1 MAAQGEDPLG
11 YFAAYGSSS
20 SDSEPEEPQ
29 PDERPAGA
37 GAASGGSPGR
47 PRLPPPDELF
57 RRVSQPPAFLY
68 NPLNKEIDWES
79 RVLRAP
85 EEPPREF
92 KVWRSNAVPP
102 PETYSP
108 PEKPPPP
115 PAPAVDMAIKW
126 SNIYEDNGDDAP
138 RQAGKAKF
146 LPDEEQEPL
155 ESGETLAG
163 GGCAVHRLVVLPEPS
178 WAGGRAPCPRCGRSP
193 PWARRVLS
201 WLLLHPLLPK
211 GRALWLQGWVDCCAG
226 VLASLESTQT
236 LGQSL
241 SSSPPLSLV
250 GRH

>member
-20 SDSEPEEPQ
+20 SDSEPDEPQ

-37 GAASGGSPGR
+37 GASAEGSPGR

-115 PAPAVDMAIKW
+115 APAVDMAIKW

-138 RQAGKAKF
+138 RPAGKAKF
-146 LPDEEQEPL
+146 LPDEEQE
-155 ESGETLAG
+155 
-163 GGCAVHRLVVLPEPS
+163 
-178 WAGGRAPCPRCGRSP
+178 
-193 PWARRVLS
+193 
-201 WLLLHPLLPK
+201 
-211 GRALWLQGWVDCCAG
+211 
-226 VLASLESTQT
+226 SLESDGEKDDEPASAKKRKVDSGEQAKKKKKK
-236 LGQSL
+236 
-241 SSSPPLSLV
+241 V
-250 GRH
+250 

>member
-20 SDSEPEEPQ
+20 SDSEPDEPQ
-29 PDERPAGA
+29 PDEHPAGT
-37 GAASGGSPGR
+37 GAAVGGSPGR

-115 PAPAVDMAIKW
+115 APAVDMAIKW

-138 RQAGKAKF
+138 RPAGKAKF

-155 ESGETLAG
+155 ESDGEKDDEPASAKKRKVDSGEQAKKKKKKVIFLEAQRNSCRTGSWSL
-163 GGCAVHRLVVLPEPS
+163 CQSLVSPLPP
-178 WAGGRAPCPRCGRSP
+178 A
-193 PWARRVLS
+193 
-201 WLLLHPLLPK
+201 
-211 GRALWLQGWVDCCAG
+211 
-226 VLASLESTQT
+226 
-236 LGQSL
+236 GQSVRL
-241 SSSPPLSLV
+241 
-250 GRH
+250 GRKRCHQGLCAIVCAATED